1 MADIN
6 VNFDYEKVQTTI
18 QCNSNDNLKKIIN
31 TFLFKSEKKED
42 DLDFFYNEIK
52 IDKKL
57 TFNELAIDI
66 DKKNKEM
73 NITVKNNEETK
84 TKNKIKEIISKDIIC
99 PECKEIALIEFNNF
113 KINFKDCKSKH
124 KINDISLNVYE
135 NSQKIN
141 LNNIICEICQ
151 LKNMNETNTN

>member
-73 NITVKNNEETK
+73 NITVKNNEENK
-84 TKNKIKEIISKDIIC
+84 TKNKIKEIISKDMIC
-99 PECKEIALIEFNNF
+99 PECKEIV
-113 KINFKDCKSKH
+113 K
-124 KINDISLNVYE
+124 
-135 NSQKIN
+135 
-141 LNNIICEICQ
+141 
-151 LKNMNETNTN
+151 